1 MPSKKMTTKKYADFI
16 YKQTKGVYNIM
27 IEQMFSDY
35 VLYKD
40 GKRIGV
46 LYDNK
51 LLLVS
56 TENLNKL
63 FPNAVQEK
71 SFDWGYY
78 KLIYIEDTE
87 DKELLEKAIR
97 TTYDDL
103 YFQKDFVIDISYLFK
118 VNKNYSG
125 TIEKIYDLHITFLR
139 FCYDKGLLK
148 INPIDKQ
155 GRILHMRFLNN
166 DLTENG
172 TKIFNELHHKW
183 LIYTDKNDGNTSER
197 IGNVKMLEKYYS
209 AIIDKIDI
217 QK

>member
-1 MPSKKMTTKKYADFI
+1 MTTKKYADFI
-16 YKQTKGVYNIM
+16 YKQTKGVCNIM
-27 IEQMFSDY
+27 VEQMFSDY

-40 GKRIGV
+40 GKRIGA

-78 KLIYIEDTE
+78 KLIHIENTE
-87 DKELLEKAIR
+87 DKELLEKAVRI
-97 TTYDDL
+97 TYDDL
-103 YFQKDFVIDISYLFK
+103 YFQKDFVTDISYLFK
-118 VNKNYSG
+118 VNKRYQDSI
-125 TIEKIYDLHITFLR
+125 TKIYNLHITFLR

-148 INPIDKQ
+148 INPLDKQ
-155 GRILHMRFLNN
+155 DRILHMNFLNN

-172 TKIFNELHHKW
+172 TKIFNELYDKW
-183 LIYTDKNDGNTSER
+183 LVYTDKNDDKTDDRIVNT
-197 IGNVKMLEKYYS
+197 KMLEKYYLS
-209 AIIDKIDI
+209 IIDKLQI
-217 QK
+217 